1 MGPALQNTVLPG
13 GGQGRPPLQN
23 PIGKRCVG
31 AGGCPPSCQP
41 IPGHCRVR
49 QSGHFLETGSLPLP
63 LAALR
68 RFLRRPELGLY
79 RIPCNV
85 SLRGRAAPVA
95 IRTPSPTE
103 CLPMAVCR
111 GRCPHRPAGFCA
123 GLSVNHRVIAR
134 ARRTRGNPSTKP
146 PLPKGGDQPQA
157 GGGICEGKNPPV
169 TASPCQPPLGKGAIN
184 LSDAS
189 HPSSY
194 RISQRTCWENIFYQL
209 SFIPNRIDCSF
220 SFQRLSVWMT
230 SSSVSVFGRICKM
243 ENWKNL
249 YRSGCAQITSF
260 ISLLCP
266 CSEST

>member
-1 MGPALQNTVLPG
+1 MAPAPENAALPG
-13 GGQGRPPLQN
+13 PGGQGRPPLQN

-49 QSGHFLETGSLPLP
+49 QSGHFLETGSLHLP
-63 LAALR
+63 LAALC
-68 RFLRRPELGLY
+68 RFPRRPELGLY

-85 SLRGRAAPVA
+85 SLRGRSASVA
-95 IRTPSPTE
+95 IRTPSSS
-103 CLPMAVCR
+103 ASFR
-111 GRCPHRPAGFCA
+111 Q
-123 GLSVNHRVIAR
+123 
-134 ARRTRGNPSTKP
+134 
-146 PLPKGGDQPQA
+146 GG
-157 GGGICEGKNPPV
+157 
-169 TASPCQPPLGKGAIN
+169 

-194 RISQRTCWENIFYQL
+194 RISQCACWKNIFYQL

>member
-1 MGPALQNTVLPG
+1 MILFLCRLRAANSARLFDTLRGSCREAGPFLRAAKSAFKDGKADCQDQFANWSRNDMVFTRGAVCG
-13 GGQGRPPLQN
+13 GAHGPRPTAEYFVGQGPRALPW
-23 PIGKRCVG
+23 
-31 AGGCPPSCQP
+31 
-41 IPGHCRVR
+41 VR
-49 QSGHFLETGSLPLP
+49 
-63 LAALR
+63 
-68 RFLRRPELGLY
+68 
-79 RIPCNV
+79 
-85 SLRGRAAPVA
+85 
-95 IRTPSPTE
+95 
-103 CLPMAVCR
+103 
-111 GRCPHRPAGFCA
+111 
-123 GLSVNHRVIAR
+123 
-134 ARRTRGNPSTKP
+134 
-146 PLPKGGDQPQA
+146 
-157 GGGICEGKNPPV
+157 GKNPPV
-169 TASPCQPPLGKGAIN
+169 TALPCQPPLGKGAIN

-189 HPSSY
+189 RPSSY

>member
-1 MGPALQNTVLPG
+1 MRGGGAEPRPHNHTLCRAGPACPAG
-13 GGQGRPPLQN
+13 GAAENRFGSSGRPTPTLHST
-23 PIGKRCVG
+23 I
-31 AGGCPPSCQP
+31 
-41 IPGHCRVR
+41 
-49 QSGHFLETGSLPLP
+49 E
-63 LAALR
+63 LR
-68 RFLRRPELGLY
+68 RGRRPRRPVRISYQVLRR
-79 RIPCNV
+79 
-85 SLRGRAAPVA
+85 A
-95 IRTPSPTE
+95 
-103 CLPMAVCR
+103 
-111 GRCPHRPAGFCA
+111 
-123 GLSVNHRVIAR
+123 
-134 ARRTRGNPSTKP
+134 
-146 PLPKGGDQPQA
+146 
-157 GGGICEGKNPPV
+157 GKNPPV

-184 LSDAS
+184 PSDAS
-189 HPSSY
+189 RPSSY

>member
-1 MGPALQNTVLPG
+1 MWGANRALPVADEAGKSPQRRQWRMQQGDFEEVPRLAATIVAGNRLAQRWAGASGRGQNFK
-13 GGQGRPPLQN
+13 RPPLGSVEILGTATGPPPPTECL
-23 PIGKRCVG
+23 PI
-31 AGGCPPSCQP
+31 A
-41 IPGHCRVR
+41 VR
-49 QSGHFLETGSLPLP
+49 RG
-63 LAALR
+63 R
-68 RFLRRPELGLY
+68 RPRRPELGLY

-95 IRTPSPTE
+95 IRTPVPYGMSTDSRAFGPASPTAQTG
-103 CLPMAVCR
+103 LI
-111 GRCPHRPAGFCA
+111 PHSMQC
-123 GLSVNHRVIAR
+123 VIAR
-134 ARRTRGNPSTKP
+134 ARRARGNPYPKP
-146 PLPKGGDQPQA
+146 PLPKGRGTSHRLVEGFVR
-157 GGGICEGKNPPV
+157 GGRQFI
-169 TASPCQPPLGKGAIN
+169 
-184 LSDAS
+184 
-189 HPSSY
+189 
-194 RISQRTCWENIFYQL
+194 QL